1 MTEITSYAELFVEAK
16 RLGLLL
22 NNFCQIENGNFQ
34 ANWRRGGKFFDCAE
48 HPLPFVALLNAFVL
62 ADLTTPRESRQSAT
76 AEDLFA

>member
-1 MTEITSYAELFVEAK
+1 MTEITSYAELFVEAR

-22 NNFCQIENGNFQ
+22 NNFCQIDNGNFR

-62 ADLTTPRESRQSAT
+62 ADLTTPREPQQSAT